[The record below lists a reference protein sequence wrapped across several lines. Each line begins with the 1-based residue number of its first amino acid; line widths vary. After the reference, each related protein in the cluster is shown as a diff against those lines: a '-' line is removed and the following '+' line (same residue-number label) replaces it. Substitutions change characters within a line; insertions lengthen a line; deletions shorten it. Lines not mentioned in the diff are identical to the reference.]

1 MFWLDKGIY
10 HVRILITGQEFNL
23 NWFEFNTVVS
33 DELNIADEND
43 LVIYPNPTDGQ
54 LHINSNQ
61 NETHYI
67 SIYDLS
73 GRLMLKSTSKSIDI
87 SLFDPGIYLVNVKVS
102 DYLYQQK
109 IIKN

>member
-1 MFWLDKGIY
+1 M
-10 HVRILITGQEFNL
+10 RILITGQEFNL

-33 DELNIADEND
+33 DELNIANEND

-87 SLFDPGIYLVNVKVS
+87 SPFDPGIYLVNVKVG
-102 DYLYQQK
+102 DYLCQQK